1 MLSKIFILLFT
12 LLTQAVVGFINPSNR
27 IPKFSLYSDLPSTST
42 ATDQIE
48 IGLIGSTLQCKFT
61 GFGVEDMNAFIKL
74 NDKSQATFSGGVESL
89 TPGYWRIVDIGNDID
104 STIIEITH
112 PVLPEYLLFYD
123 IWEKSIL
130 WKGKFNKNTMTIENG
145 EVVTNKKRFGIFPY
159 TDTLGMLYTI
169 LYTAINVIS
178 SFILFHLSLYICILY
193 SIIPILYDYIVYY
206 LYCLY
211 PSLYIYTIL
220 YIATFTARILP
231 KNQPLPLIPLPSFT
245 NQQFLVPID
254 FDSPYDMKRYPQY
267 FDPEYVNYFFERE
280 EGQYTVYCIC
290 V

>member
-12 LLTQAVVGFINPSNR
+12 LLQHAVMGFINPSNR
-27 IPKFSLYSDLPSTST
+27 LTKFSLYSDQSLTT
-42 ATDQIE
+42 VTEQIE

-89 TPGYWRIVDIGNDID
+89 TPGYWRIVDVGND

-159 TDTLGMLYTI
+159 TDTLGK
-169 LYTAINVIS
+169 
-178 SFILFHLSLYICILY
+178 LFLYIH
-193 SIIPILYDYIVYY
+193 
-206 LYCLY
+206 
-211 PSLYIYTIL
+211 LYI
-220 YIATFTARILP
+220 F
-231 KNQPLPLIPLPSFT
+231 
-245 NQQFLVPID
+245 
-254 FDSPYDMKRYPQY
+254 
-267 FDPEYVNYFFERE
+267 
-280 EGQYTVYCIC
+280 
-290 V
+290 